1 MPTIRIDPGGGK
13 GGKRIRSQSAGAL
26 LAAKAFPKSL
36 VMPSIGAYFG
46 DLFGKVVSNFGKDP
60 TYPFEVDTET
70 NKLTLITPP
79 QQFPNAPKY
88 KALQPRIDAANEKVR
103 AALQASW
110 DTGVIASGVPKRYI
124 DEVETLLAQRGSV
137 WQDTS
142 PAPISTETSGAQYT
156 GEYSMAG
163 IVPPGGFAGFAQ
175 MTPASKAAHGFGKL
189 RKMFGGKKRRKKKA
203 KSTKRRAKKASG
215 RRKSARKLV
224 KGSAAAKR
232 YMAKIR
238 AKRK

>member
-13 GGKRIRSQSAGAL
+13 GGKRTRAQTVGAL
-26 LAAKAFPKSL
+26 AAAKALPLSPVAPF
-36 VMPSIGAYFG
+36 IGAYFG
-46 DLFGKVVSNFGKDP
+46 DLFGQVVSNFGKDP

-79 QQFPNAPKY
+79 PQFPKAPKY

-110 DTGVIASGVPKRYI
+110 DTGVVATGVPKRYI
-124 DEVETLLAQRGSV
+124 DEVETLLAQRAGV

-142 PAPISTETSGAQYT
+142 PAPSSTDAVGAQYT
-156 GEYSMAG
+156 GDYSMAG
-163 IVPPGGFAGFAQ
+163 IIPPGGFAGFAQ
-175 MTPASKAAHGFGKL
+175 MTPASKAAQGFGKL
-189 RKMFGGKKRRKKKA
+189 LRSARKATRRKKKA
-203 KSTKRRAKKASG
+203 KAGKRKRKASG
-215 RRKSARKLV
+215 KRRGKKLV

-232 YMAKIR
+232 FMANLR
-238 AKRK
+238 RKRK